1 MITPKEAR
9 NTMMKIESNDAYYGE
24 LQEELKLMAA
34 YIAQQE
40 KKDNLLE
47 LYRELLFITKFE
59 KSISNDNYKECVNS
73 IIALEIELKEEM
85 K

>member
-1 MITPKEAR
+1 MITPEEAR

-24 LQEELKLMAA
+24 LQEELKLMAT

-40 KKDNLLE
+40 KKDKLFERLFNVCKEYKHTSIGLSDDSEFLNVMVELE
-47 LYRELLFITKFE
+47 
-59 KSISNDNYKECVNS
+59 
-73 IIALEIELKEEM
+73 EEM